1 MKKVKTILASL
12 MIILATAVLTACS
25 CSGDKGGD
33 EGPVIPV
40 STITIT
46 SDFAK
51 ATRDEETGYITIRCS
66 RNDEFDITY
75 SLAPDNTTRTQVDW
89 DFEGNDAVVV
99 VRQNYYSYSQS
110 ATHTVGF
117 RANRVG
123 NTIIKFKPKNTDK
136 WTQATVIVGEAEAV
150 WPSFVAPT
158 GLNYNPVT
166 GKVTW
171 NQVSQMKLHTGEI
184 VNVTMSNGVVSGL
197 TGYIVSYNNVTTGE
211 TFTTDYNQPISAC
224 EYSLPRGNTYE
235 IKVMARGDDFTTKDS
250 QYSDTFRFHQLSAV
264 AGLTNNNGKVSYDT
278 PEYSEISRVY
288 YNLNDRTKYI
298 TRTSDGVGK
307 TEFIVGENFDKL
319 DNYSVYV
326 VTYPKNFSQAEVEG
340 KNYILD
346 QSTNTRFY
354 PSIQSDTIEIENL
367 ISPTIEIASVRGI
380 SEVGG
385 MQFGVEGSN
394 NNPYLNSILKWD
406 FANRSYDND
415 KFQVKF
421 AYTISINTSGN
432 TWTKLIPSADEFLI
446 GNTFDL
452 SQLTP
457 SNNQYK
463 ITVYAYGNP
472 TNTIASRV
480 SELRFNVLSPM
491 TADGTSINNTTLTT
505 SETNASVYG
514 ADLYFINLDDNSK
527 SVYKFVDG
535 INNGIYT
542 EKSLTL
548 NMASLNLPA
557 GRYNIY
563 GRYVGINDM
572 TLTNYSATS
581 TIAKIN
587 NNEVIVAEAVVNST
601 ISMSRDGKLT
611 FNKARVN
618 NTYINDYKLS
628 FAWTQHATR
637 ETFDRIVTSA
647 DNESSMTVDVFATI
661 RNYLLENKEGT
672 TSDNIDEVF
681 QDYTSDSSISFTVTT
696 LGVDDGSRIDSTP
709 SNKVNFMRQ
718 NPVDKSTIQLN
729 FNNLTFQSTNINT
742 AYIVSINGSE
752 YTTPLTN
759 SGEVVVDLSTAIV
772 SSTGKPLLD
781 YVNAGEDNTI
791 TIWALGSTARA
802 NNNEHGYVDGYAV
815 TKVIG
820 SSIKPTE
827 VSIDSLGNLSWE
839 LTGITDAQAFDL
851 KFYIKDVDNWVLA
864 DNITNPYRIEV
875 GRAEI
880 ASGEEG
886 SEETS
891 YGKYSYNVIDLINS
905 IGENKTIAITIAHR
919 NPNLFAG
926 TESDKYYVVQL
937 SSVEMTK
944 CLNGSEPAVSFVPL
958 KSASGIEY
966 IISAVNLADNSII
979 RALTVNNVDSADIVI
994 KSLSELEIQ
1003 NVGNYSIQLSASKMS
1018 SGVNSESNAFVLSSM
1033 VSTINIIVANKEIV
1047 VTADNENIK
1056 WQALHSGATYTL
1068 EYKLPDSSSFEFI
1081 KDGYNNKVFGSEELS
1096 YNVWQLFKAGANK
1109 VIVTP
1114 YVDYEQTGVVLTGN
1128 TKENTIVKL
1137 NTISSLSIESGVLKY
1152 QLSDSLEENKY
1163 NLNILVDG
1171 NPLTTGEYIIDYTNQ
1186 LISILASVYVG
1197 SHSYSIQVVSANV
1210 ISGDY
1215 STPINATKLASVND
1229 LSKEGEWILFTH
1241 VDGANIYEL
1250 NFENTNGDST
1260 LKRIKFDSN
1269 KIYLEVTTEDNS
1281 SDWQEVVDSNIAK
1294 FENGKIYL
1302 KFDYSLLG
1310 TDTVEAT
1317 GGIYFYSITPLN
1329 NLSGEGARLNGNVS
1343 AKYKIAKLSSMVTI
1357 SVNGESFELS
1367 DYQLGEDPILVP
1379 DSISYQID
1387 YTLDKS
1393 ERYTKGDAWQ
1403 DITWTYD
1410 SSKYNAD
1417 QEVAYKITF
1426 YDDTQETKVETNLL
1440 FNPVDKTLKLQK
1452 TNDED
1457 GTITYESADYLTVTD
1472 NSDGTFTLTF
1482 KSSQII
1488 STEITSL
1495 FGDNQPSAAIVEY
1508 QEKKLV
1514 IRDTI
1519 IYSTINIVGAN
1530 EETGENNKYAI
1541 NLNSLGLIDRGNYQL
1556 TLQFIGNGNEVISSK
1571 IVTSELSN
1579 KLDEAKLSTIN
1590 GVLSWNAVDNAS
1602 NYTIKIT
1609 TMITGSEEGEAP
1621 STGMWIFENYTPDII
1636 DSPSIAEEKLIELNS
1651 EFAGFETGRIY
1662 DIQIMA
1668 NSSNNLSSNWSEI
1681 FQVQKLQAP
1690 TNIVISSTGNTLKYT
1705 DSEGNEQIVN
1715 IGDPMLTWSDPNN
1728 VISRSDYL
1736 MYIGD
1741 GEAVLIR
1748 NTTSDNVTLTGQ
1760 LLPSNIANGNY
1771 IISMRVVGNT
1781 TTGTNKMG
1789 LLTSDKSTQNPEAN
1803 YVVETT
1809 QVTFENNTFKWNSVV
1824 GAYSYKLTFYKGM
1837 FNTSDKFST
1846 ETPVYTTFTTT
1857 NSYNF
1862 SSSEFDGTGYFTVL
1876 INAICDPVKAIVS
1889 SYIPADSEGNIP
1901 VVTYTNCASL
1911 YKSSNV
1917 TKLMVKDGLL
1927 SWSLKIEDI
1936 TDYLRVHT
1944 SIEGDELLAYFNITT
1959 EDESEAQKLLLNAV
1973 VDYISQKI
1981 NNGKT
1986 GDDNIDKILYNLYT
2000 FNTVINGVQSVVI
2013 PTVVDSI
2020 KLGTAEAEGRQI
2032 PTYTVA
2038 DPTTADVL
2046 MFKYELSQDVVADS
2060 TSKFVV
2066 KVAPAGNKINGN
2078 ETGLI
2083 SSVDGKYLE
2092 DITVYKP
2099 KAPTSVNINNEAD
2112 DGTTI
2117 RKQIS
2122 NGNLYW
2128 SLVTTEDSTLDA
2140 FDYHKDYKITA
2151 INQNAEDT
2159 RIDKEINVDDTI
2171 DAETGT
2177 NPNLQDNVNY
2187 YRYLKSDS
2195 LFGGVDMSTNT
2206 NYKLEISV
2214 IGTKDSTLL
2223 GSDEKIYLNSNVFK
2237 YSDIMNIL
2245 ENHRSE
2251 VTNGLYSYT
2260 PCANMSSQTDVYVYG
2275 PFVDDNNN
2283 YIYAPDAYD
2292 RSTWKWNVQ
2301 VNGTSQN
2308 IDLTTNEEKTY
2319 TDAVDE
2325 WKKLISYSWNT
2336 AKNSNWING
2345 NLRTVYHFNEQV
2357 SGEGDN
2363 ISTSRPTTLNLT
2375 NTNRPESTEKFG
2387 AGSYIIRKQ
2396 EIGNGRGIIDT
2407 DFSDILIN
2415 ADDTIPSFDYEQIAT
2430 KLDTATKSV
2439 VIDNIAG
2446 QKENNIWLE
2455 NGKFVWK
2462 KVDRANAYRVKAERI
2477 LVQSDGINLT
2487 KSVDGDYSETV
2498 ISESITANEYFQ
2510 MPENSEFNRLPTDSS
2525 SYVYRITIT
2534 ATHLE
2539 SDGTTISPNYFDG
2552 EDITTDDYGRTPIP
2566 TSLHINEE
2574 GIITWNANTSYSSI
2588 RGYEIKI
2595 NENNG
2600 GTTALINTAEISNT
2614 RYDLSTVDFGTFE
2627 FSVRSLGLNIDGN
2640 TQYLNSCYTP
2650 SITITK
2656 LANPVVKVINGT
2668 FTWGTETSGSTGEQ
2682 PTKSNFRLNSNSEL
2696 LDEDMGTYILHSEI
2710 NTFDS
2715 TYTLEQ
2721 DQALFGTGTYNFG
2734 VKYQGTTG
2742 DVDDS
2747 HRQFTIASGEQTLVA
2762 EKLSSPELE
2771 NVDVIDN
2778 QVAENRIRWQPVDN
2792 ASGYRA
2798 LVITTVLD
2806 GDKTINKIFDIIETS
2821 RIVDGSTVRSAS
2833 FLIKNDD
2840 QVVTTMD
2847 SSSELTKDFFVY
2859 DTIRNDVELRLSK
2872 VIETLQL
2879 SSEFGISLNVY
2890 VQPIGT
2896 LDSSELTSDD
2906 TIYISGSFSNKKNV
2920 EIPAKP
2926 TEIAFDSSTGTLSW
2940 KVADETKG
2948 HNTKITM
2955 TYKVT
2960 EVTEAELANYWKV
2973 TSDIYTDTATSTKV
2987 NNENARAQRFNEIT
3001 NREIEYTL
3009 QSNGTYIVEVT
3020 DTVFLNAA
3028 NNNKLTPTKYQV
3040 TNTGIEYNFSVRV
3053 LVGEENYTGI
3063 YISDQADL
3071 TSKTNIITFTIFQAG
3086 DGSVLLPYKVS
3097 NSTMFNSIRYYPNSH
3112 FVVTD
3117 DISFRDDNGNITT
3130 WEMIDT
3136 FTGSI
3141 DGNNHLVAYLQ
3152 PQEKAVQQGSD
3163 VNIYKSLFRVNTGS
3177 ISNLNLSINNSFAGS
3192 VENSTIRVAG
3202 LAIINNGSI
3211 NNVHITAIN
3220 GGSINVQ
3227 VSGTLYNTRVA
3238 GLVVENTGIIESSS
3252 VELDITGLDNNS
3264 ASTTKKSSYVAGIA
3278 SINSGSITNSY
3289 YDGTIKGNFVGGIA
3303 NESSGTISNSYSLG
3317 TAEVT
3322 DTGITSAING
3332 KGIQYAGIV
3341 GSMYGTS
3348 AVDSCYSRMIL
3359 TVNVITSNG
3368 ITLPLG
3374 GIVAQFTTRTG
3385 VENNITILNCYVE
3398 FRAINIGNTANLT
3411 TNAYVVAP
3419 VNTRFTYK
3427 DNYYVVVT
3435 VAGAKN
3441 IVPSNST
3448 RVATDCVTIEQL
3460 AAKMLT
3466 LVDSEGHNIYIRPTI
3481 TEEEQPDS
3489 NKISKYPLLVS
3500 NMEKDIDYI
3509 AE

>member
-33 EGPVIPV
+33 DGPIIPV
-40 STITIT
+40 STITIN

-51 ATRDEETGYITIRCS
+51 ATRDEETGYLTIRCS

-75 SLAPDNTTRTQVDW
+75 NLAPDNTTRTQVDW
-89 DFEGNDAVVV
+89 DFEGNDSVVV
-99 VRQNYYSYSQS
+99 VRKNYFSYSQS

-158 GLNYNPVT
+158 SLNYNPVT

-197 TGYIVSYNNVTTGE
+197 TGYIVSYKNVTTGE
-211 TFTTDYNQPISAC
+211 TYTTDYNQPINAC
-224 EYSLPRGNTYE
+224 EYQLPRGNTYE
-235 IKVMARGDDFTTKDS
+235 VKVMARGDDFTTKDS
-250 QYSDTFRFHQLSAV
+250 QYSDTFRYHQLSAV
-264 AGLTNNNGKVSYDT
+264 SHLANNNGKISYET

-288 YNLNDRTKYI
+288 YNPNDRTKYI

-307 TEFIVGENFDKL
+307 TEFIAGENFDKL

-340 KNYILD
+340 KKFILD

-354 PSIQSDTIEIENL
+354 PSIQSDTIDIENL
-367 ISPTIEIASVRGI
+367 IAPTIEITPVRGI
-380 SEVGG
+380 IEVGG
-385 MQFGVEGSN
+385 VQFGEAGSN
-394 NNPYLNSILKWD
+394 NNPYLKSILKWD
-406 FANRSYDND
+406 FAYRTYDND

-421 AYTISINTSGN
+421 AYTISINTEGN
-432 TWTKLIPSADEFLI
+432 TWTKLIPSTDEFLI

-452 SQLTP
+452 SQLNP
-457 SNNQYK
+457 SNSQYK
-463 ITVYAYGNP
+463 ITVYAFGNP

-491 TADGTSINNTTLTT
+491 TTETSINNTTLTT
-505 SETNASVYG
+505 SETNASVFG
-514 ADLYFINLDDNSK
+514 ADLYFINLNDGSK

-535 INNGIYT
+535 INNGIYA

-548 NMASLNLPA
+548 NIASLNLPA
-557 GRYNIY
+557 GTYNIY

-572 TLTNYSATS
+572 TLNNYSATS
-581 TIAKIN
+581 AIAKIN
-587 NNEVIVAEAVVNST
+587 NNEVVVAEAVANST
-601 ISMSRDGKLT
+601 ISMSREGLLT
-611 FNKARVN
+611 FGKAKLS
-618 NTYINDYKLS
+618 TTEYINDYKLS
-628 FAWTQHATR
+628 FTWQQGAQI
-637 ETFDRIVTSA
+637 ETYDRLITSA
-647 DNESSMTVDVFATI
+647 DNESSMSVDIFANI
-661 RNYLLENKEGT
+661 KNYLLEFKDGT

-681 QDYTSDSSISFTVTT
+681 KDYTSNSSISFTITT
-696 LGVDDGSRIDSTP
+696 LGVDDGSRIDSSP

-718 NPVDKSTIQLN
+718 NPVNESTIQLN
-729 FNNLTFQSTNINT
+729 FNTLSFVSTNTNT
-742 AYIVSINGSE
+742 AYIVSINGSK

-759 SGEVVVDLSTAIV
+759 EGEVTVDLSTATV
-772 SSTGKPLLD
+772 DKTTKTLLEC
-781 YVNAGEDNTI
+781 VNAGETNTI

-802 NNNEHGYVDGYAV
+802 NNNEYGYVDGYAV

-820 SSIKPTE
+820 SSITPTE

-839 LTGITDAQAFDL
+839 LTGVTESQAFDL
-851 KFYIKDVDNWVLA
+851 KFYIKDNSDWVLA
-864 DNITNPYRIEV
+864 NNIDNPYRIETSRV
-875 GRAEI
+875 ENT
-880 ASGEEG
+880 SGEEG
-886 SEETS
+886 AEATL
-891 YGKYSYNVIDLINS
+891 GKYIYNVIDLINT
-905 IGENKTIAITIAHR
+905 IGENKTIAITITHR
-919 NPNLFAG
+919 NPSLFAG
-926 TESDKYYVVQL
+926 TESLKYYVVQL

-944 CLNGSEPAVSFVPL
+944 CMNGSEPAVSFVPL
-958 KSASGIEY
+958 KSASNIEY
-966 IISAVNLADNSII
+966 IISALNLADNSVI
-979 RALTVNNVDSADIVI
+979 RTLSVNNVDSADVVI

-1003 NVGNYSIQLSASKMS
+1003 NIGNYSIQLSASKAS
-1018 SGVNSESNAFVLSSM
+1018 SGVNTENNAFVLSSM
-1033 VSTINIIVANKEIV
+1033 VSTIEIIVANKEIV
-1047 VTADNENIK
+1047 VNADNENIK
-1056 WQALHSGATYTL
+1056 WQALHSGATYTV
-1068 EYKLPDSSSFEFI
+1068 EYKLPGSSTYEFI
-1081 KDGYNNKVFGSEELS
+1081 KDGASNKVFGSEELT
-1096 YNVWQLFKAGANK
+1096 YNVWQLFKAGENR

-1114 YVDYEQTGVVLTGN
+1114 YVDYEQTGVVLTGS
-1128 TKENTIVKL
+1128 TKENIIVKL
-1137 NTISSLSIESGVLKY
+1137 NTISSLTVEAGVLKY
-1152 QLSDSLEENKY
+1152 QLTDSLEEGKY
-1163 NLNILVDG
+1163 SLNILVDDKS
-1171 NPLTTGEYIIDYTNQ
+1171 LTTGEYAIDYKNQ
-1186 LISILASVYVG
+1186 LISILASAYVG

-1229 LSKEGEWILFTH
+1229 LIKDGEWIQFTH
-1241 VDGANIYEL
+1241 VEGANIYLL
-1250 NFENTNGDST
+1250 NFENANGDST
-1260 LKRIKFDSN
+1260 LKRIKFDGA
-1269 KIYLEVTTEDNS
+1269 KIYLEVTAEDGS
-1281 SDWQEVVDSNIAK
+1281 SDWQEVVDNSIAK

-1302 KFDYSLLG
+1302 KFDYTLLG

-1329 NLSGEGARLNGNVS
+1329 NLSGENARLNGNVS

-1357 SVNGESFELS
+1357 TVNGESFELS

-1379 DSISYQID
+1379 ESISYQID
-1387 YTLDKS
+1387 YSLDMS
-1393 ERYTKGDAWQ
+1393 ERYTKGTAWQ

-1410 SSKYNAD
+1410 SSKFNAGE
-1417 QEVAYKITF
+1417 EVNYKLTF
-1426 YDDTQETKVETNLL
+1426 ANDTNQAEVNLL
-1440 FNPVDKTLKLQK
+1440 FSPVDGTLKIA
-1452 TNDED
+1452 NVSEAD
-1457 GTITYESADYLTVTD
+1457 GTISYKVADFLSAT
-1472 NSDGTFTLTF
+1472 NNGNGSFTLTF
-1482 KSSQII
+1482 KA
-1488 STEITSL
+1488 TEITSNITTTL
-1495 FGDNQPSAAIVEY
+1495 AVEPNVAVLEY
-1508 QEKKLV
+1508 QEKKLA
-1514 IRDTI
+1514 IKDTI
-1519 IYSTINIVGAN
+1519 IYSTINIVGADA
-1530 EETGENNKYAI
+1530 ETGENNKYAI
-1541 NLNSLGLIDRGNYQL
+1541 NLNSLGLSKKGNYQL
-1556 TLQFIGNGNEVISSK
+1556 TLQFIGNENEVISSK
-1571 IVTSELSN
+1571 VITSELSN
-1579 KLDEAKLSTIN
+1579 KLDEAKLSTID
-1590 GVLSWNAVDNAS
+1590 GLLSWSAVDNAS
-1602 NYTIKIT
+1602 NYSIRIT
-1609 TMITGSEEGEAP
+1609 TLVTGSEEGEDMG
-1621 STGMWIFENYTPDII
+1621 TGMWLFENYTPEEI
-1636 DSPSIAEEKLIELNS
+1636 DKPNITEEKLIELNG
-1651 EFAGFETGRIY
+1651 EFTGFETGRIY
-1662 DIQIMA
+1662 NIQIMA

-1681 FQVQKLQAP
+1681 FQVQKLQSP
-1690 TNIVISSTGNTLKYT
+1690 TNIAITSTGNTLKYT
-1705 DSEGNEQIVN
+1705 DGEGNEQTVN
-1715 IGDPMLTWSDPNN
+1715 IGDPMLTWTDPNN

-1741 GEAVLIR
+1741 GEAIRIR

-1789 LLTSDKSTQNPEAN
+1789 LLTSDQSTQNPEAH

-1809 QVTFENNTFKWNSVV
+1809 AVSFENNTFTWYSVV
-1824 GAYSYKLTFYKGM
+1824 GAYSYKLTFYRGS

-1876 INAICDPVKAIVS
+1876 INAICAPAKAIVS
-1889 SYIPADSEGNIP
+1889 SYIALDSEGNIP
-1901 VVTYTNCASL
+1901 VVTYSNCASL

-1927 SWSLKIEDI
+1927 SWSLKMSDI
-1936 TDYLRVHT
+1936 REFLSVHS
-1944 SIEGDELLAYFNITT
+1944 SIESDVLLAYFSITE
-1959 EDESEAQKLLLNAV
+1959 EDKVEAQKLLLNAV

-1981 NNGKT
+1981 NNGKP
-1986 GDDNIDKILYNLYT
+1986 GDDTVDKILYNLYT
-2000 FNTVINGVQSVVI
+2000 FNTVVNGVQSVI
-2013 PTVVDSI
+2013 TPSVVDSI
-2020 KLGTAEAEGRQI
+2020 KLGTANRNGKQI

-2038 DPTTADVL
+2038 NPSDADVL
-2046 MFKYELSQDVVADS
+2046 MFKFELPQDVVADS

-2078 ETGLI
+2078 DTGLI

-2099 KAPTSVNINNEAD
+2099 KAPTSVNIDNTSEE
-2112 DGTTI
+2112 GTTV

-2128 SLVTTEDSTLDA
+2128 SLVTTEDSTLTA
-2140 FDYHKDYKITA
+2140 FDYHKVYKITA
-2151 INQNAEDT
+2151 INQNSEDS
-2159 RIDKEINVDDTI
+2159 RINKEVNINDTI
-2171 DAETGT
+2171 DAETGN

-2187 YRYLKSDS
+2187 YRYLKDDN
-2195 LFGGVDMSTNT
+2195 LFGGVNMSTNT

-2214 IGTKDSTLL
+2214 VGTKDSTLL
-2223 GSDEKIYLNSNVFK
+2223 ESNEKIYLNSNVFK
-2237 YSDIMNIL
+2237 YSDVMNIL
-2245 ENHRSE
+2245 ENHQSE

-2260 PCANMSSQTDVYVYG
+2260 PCANMSSQTHVYVYG
-2275 PFVDDNNN
+2275 PFVDDNNA

-2292 RSTWKWNVQ
+2292 RSTWKWNVR
-2301 VNGTSQN
+2301 VNGTDHN
-2308 IDLTTNEEKTY
+2308 IDLRADEGKTY
-2319 TDAVDE
+2319 KDAVEE

-2336 AKNSNWING
+2336 AKSSNWING

-2357 SGEGDN
+2357 TGEGEN
-2363 ISTSRPTTLNLT
+2363 AATSRPTTLNLT

-2415 ADDTIPSFDYEQIAT
+2415 ADNTIPAFDYEQIAT

-2439 VIDNIAG
+2439 VIDGISG
-2446 QKENNIWLE
+2446 QRENSIWLE

-2477 LVQSDGINLT
+2477 LVQSDGVNVT
-2487 KSVDGDYSETV
+2487 KSVDGDYSETI
-2498 ISESITANEYFQ
+2498 ISESITSNEYFQ
-2510 MPENSEFNRLPTDSS
+2510 MPENSEFNRLPTSSS

-2552 EDITTDDYGRTPIP
+2552 EDVTTDDYGRTPIP

-2574 GIITWNANTSYSSI
+2574 GIISWNEDTSYSSI

-2595 NENNG
+2595 NENIG
-2600 GTTALINTAEISNT
+2600 GTFELKEVSNT
-2614 RYDLSTVDFGTFE
+2614 RYDLSKVNFGTFE
-2627 FSVRSLGLNIDGN
+2627 FSVRSLGLNIDNN

-2682 PTKSNFRLNSNSEL
+2682 PTKSNFRLNENSEI
-2696 LDEDMGTYILHSEI
+2696 LDEDRGTYILHSEI

-2778 QVAENRIRWQPVDN
+2778 QVAENRIRWKAVNN

-2798 LVITTVLD
+2798 LVITTVSD
-2806 GDKTINKIFDIIETS
+2806 GDNTINKIFDIIETT
-2821 RIVDGSTVRSAS
+2821 RMIEGNAVRSAS
-2833 FLIKNDD
+2833 FLIKNDN

-2859 DTIRNDVELRLSK
+2859 DETRNDVELRLTK

-2896 LDSSELTSDD
+2896 LDSTELTEGD

-2926 TEIAFDSSTGTLSW
+2926 TGISFESSTGTLSW
-2940 KVADETKG
+2940 KVSDETKG
-2948 HNTKITM
+2948 HNAKITM

-2960 EVTEAELANYWKV
+2960 EVTPEELDKYWKV
-2973 TSDIYTDTATSTKV
+2973 TSDIYKDKSTSDKV
-2987 NNENARAQRFNEIT
+2987 TNDNARVNRFGEIT
-3001 NREIEYTL
+3001 NREIEYSL
-3009 QSNGTYIVEVT
+3009 QANGNYIVEVA
-3020 DTVFLNAA
+3020 DTVFLNAVD
-3028 NNNKLTPTKYQV
+3028 NNKLTPTKYQV
-3040 TNTGIEYNFSVRV
+3040 TNTGIEYSFSVRV

-3071 TSKTNIITFTIFQAG
+3071 TSKTDIISFTIFQAG
-3086 DGSVLLPYKVS
+3086 DGSKLLPYKVS
-3097 NSTMFNSIRYYPNSH
+3097 TSTMFNSIRYYPNSH
-3112 FVVTD
+3112 FVLTD
-3117 DISFRDDNGNITT
+3117 DISFRDDNGNIAT

-3141 DGNNHLVAYLQ
+3141 DGKDHLVAYLQ
-3152 PQEKAVQQGSD
+3152 PQEKAITQGSD
-3163 VNIYKSLFRVNTGS
+3163 INIYKALFRVNTGS
-3177 ISNLNLSINNSFAGS
+3177 ISNLNLSINNSYTGS
-3192 VENSTIRVAG
+3192 VENSTVRVAG
-3202 LAIINNGSI
+3202 LTVINNGTL

-3227 VSGTLYNTRVA
+3227 VRGTLYNTRVA
-3238 GLVVENTGIIESSS
+3238 GLAVENTGTIDNCS
-3252 VELDITGLDNNS
+3252 VELNITSLDNNS
-3264 ASTTKKSSYVAGIA
+3264 ASTTKKSSYVAGIS
-3278 SINSGSITNSY
+3278 SINSGTIINSY
-3289 YDGTIKGNFVGGIA
+3289 YNGTIRGNFVGGIA
-3303 NESSGTISNSYSLG
+3303 NESAGTISNSYSLG
-3317 TAEVT
+3317 IAEVT
-3322 DTGITSAING
+3322 DAGITSGVSG

-3348 AVDSCYSRMIL
+3348 VVDSCYSRM
-3359 TVNVITSNG
+3359 VVKVDVITNNG
-3368 ITLPLG
+3368 LTLPLG
-3374 GIVAQFTTRTG
+3374 GIVAQFITRTG
-3385 VENNITILNCYVE
+3385 VENHITVKNCYVE
-3398 FRAINIGNTANLT
+3398 FSAINIGNTANLT
-3411 TNAYVVAP
+3411 TSAYVIAP
-3419 VNTRFTYK
+3419 ANTRVTFK

-3435 VAGAKN
+3435 VNGAKN
-3441 IVPSNST
+3441 IVPSNSSS
-3448 RVATDCVTIEQL
+3448 VATSCVTIDEL
-3460 AAKMLT
+3460 ASKMLT
-3466 LVDSEGHNIYIRPTI
+3466 LVDSAGHNIYMRATVQDG
-3481 TEEEQPDS
+3481 EQENS
-3489 NKISKYPLLVS
+3489 TKISKYPLLVS
-3500 NMEKDIDYI
+3500 NMEKDIEYI
-3509 AE
+3509 TQ